1 MKVLAGPPGP
11 AGNWSGGERMRD
23 RQSGHILWLENIRKV
38 FGGVVAVDDLTLG
51 VTKGSVTSV
60 IGPNGAGKT
69 TVFNLITGF
78 LPPSAGQISYSGRV
92 INKFKPHRIAALG
105 VARTFQNVRLFPQM
119 TVLENVMVGRHL
131 RSKAGMLVS
140 AALPPAWRPE
150 EKRVQQEAMDHLEFV
165 GLADHADAMA
175 GNLPLG
181 SQRMLE
187 IARALAVEPRLI
199 LLDEPAAGLNSR
211 ETIAMGELIEKIRQ
225 QRITVV
231 LVEHDMELVMEVSDR
246 VIVINFGRL
255 IGDGTPESVQE
266 NPDVIAA
273 YLGE

>member
-1 MKVLAGPPGP
+1 MLEKKA
-11 AGNWSGGERMRD
+11 E
-23 RQSGHILWLENIRKV
+23 HILWLENIRKV
-38 FGGVVAVDDLTLG
+38 FGGVVAVDDLTIG
-51 VTKGSVTSV
+51 VEKGSVTSV

-78 LPPSAGQISYSGRV
+78 LSPSSGRIVYSGRAL
-92 INKFKPHRIAALG
+92 NRLRPHRIASLG
-105 VARTFQNVRLFPQM
+105 IARTFQNVRLFPQM

-131 RSKAGMLVS
+131 RSAAGIFFS
-140 AALPPAWRPE
+140 SALPPAWRRE
-150 EKRVQQEAMDHLEFV
+150 EARIRQEAMDWLEFV
-165 GLADHADAMA
+165 GLAEHARAIA

-187 IARALAVEPRLI
+187 IARALAIEPHLI

-225 QRITVV
+225 QRMTVV
-231 LVEHDMELVMEVSDR
+231 LVEHDMELVMDISDR
-246 VIVINFGRL
+246 VLVINFGRL
-255 IGDGTPESVQE
+255 IGDGTPEAVQDD
-266 NPDVIAA
+266 PDVIAA